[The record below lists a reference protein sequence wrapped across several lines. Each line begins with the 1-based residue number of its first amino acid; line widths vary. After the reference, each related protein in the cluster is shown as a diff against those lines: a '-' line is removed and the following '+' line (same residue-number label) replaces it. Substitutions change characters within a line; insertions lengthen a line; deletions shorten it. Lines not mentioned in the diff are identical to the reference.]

1 MVYLPKQI
9 DDPRQEILKQAKIL
23 MEHEGFKGLNMRRV
37 AKECSFAVGTL
48 YNYFPTKDDLLAK
61 LMEDYWGEYYGVLEK
76 IAKEDLELLPKLRKI
91 YEQLEIFLNTFLET
105 WLRMNRNSHYQ
116 HSKAG
121 YKRKEDF
128 TEKLIIRMQTMIE
141 QENIIGN
148 HLIGFEVTTYEISKF
163 IILNFLMMAQMKQF
177 DYDSFEKILRSLLNT

>member
-9 DDPRQEILKQAKIL
+9 DDPRQEILKQAKII
-23 MEHEGFKGLNMRRV
+23 MEHEGFKGLNMRTV
-37 AKECSFAVGTL
+37 AKECNFAVGTI
-48 YNYFPTKDDLLAK
+48 YNYFPTKNDLLAR
-61 LMEDYWGEYYGVLEK
+61 LMEDYWGKYYGVLEN
-76 IAKEDLELLPKLRKI
+76 IDQEELELLPKLRKI

-105 WLRMNRNSHYQ
+105 WLKMNRNPHYQ

-128 TEKLIIRMQTMIE
+128 TEKLIIRIEAMIE
-141 QENIIGN
+141 QENILGN
-148 HLIGFEVTTYEISKF
+148 ATIDFEVTTYEISKF

-177 DYDSFEKILRSLLNT
+177 EYDSFEKILRSLLNK